1 MSITNTVAALAASFL
16 TGGLV
21 TGAYTVGQQSVAPVA
36 HYGHPAQHGQH
47 HHPTH
52 AETHHQWEAT
62 P

>member
-1 MSITNTVAALAASFL
+1 MSNTNSLAALAASFL

-36 HYGHPAQHGQH
+36 HYGHPAHHGQH
-47 HHPTH
+47 AAKHHH
-52 AETHHQWEAT
+52 LEAT

>member
-1 MSITNTVAALAASFL
+1 MSITNSLAALAASFL

-47 HHPTH
+47 HHPQHTK
-52 AETHHQWEAT
+52 HQWEAT

>member
-1 MSITNTVAALAASFL
+1 MSITNSLAALAASFL

-36 HYGHPAQHGQH
+36 HYGHPAHHGQH
-47 HHPTH
+47 
-52 AETHHQWEAT
+52 AAKHHQLEAT

>member
-36 HYGHPAQHGQH
+36 HYGHHVPQH
-47 HHPTH
+47 PRH
-52 AETHHQWEAT
+52 AEDHHQGST
-62 P
+62 R

>member
-36 HYGHPAQHGQH
+36 HYSHPPHHGQH
-47 HHPTH
+47 HHK
-52 AETHHQWEAT
+52 QQGVRT